1 MRPELSRKNKYW
13 IDRYRY
19 YELKYFCLQ
28 YPTWKNLCDSI
39 DGTVL
44 YSYHN
49 PCISETNT
57 INDSTCDKAYV
68 RSIYKDKIKMIENA
82 ALSADPHI
90 SNYILM
96 GVTKGY
102 SYNYLKS
109 RLEIPCGKDL
119 YYDRYRRF
127 FWLLD
132 IELKL
137 YLERGLYLWVKTFL
151 KLLVY

>member
-1 MRPELSRKNKYW
+1 MRPELSKKNKYW
-13 IDRYRY
+13 IDKLRY

-28 YPTWKNLCDSI
+28 YPLWKKSYESI

-44 YSYHN
+44 YSYYN
-49 PCISETNT
+49 TRISDTNIRGDETGKQAT
-57 INDSTCDKAYV
+57 V
-68 RSIYKDKIKMIENA
+68 RSIYLDKIKMVEKASIA
-82 ALSADPHI
+82 ADPYI
-90 SNYILM
+90 ASYILKA
-96 GVTKGY
+96 VTEGH
-102 SYNYLKS
+102 SFNYLKS

-151 KLLVY
+151 KSQVW